1 MFTQI
6 IFLCLFNLLF
16 TYHTVKSLLHASY
29 LQVFLLF
36 SSYLKRMYS
45 YTKTDKS

>member
-6 IFLCLFNLLF
+6 IFLCLYNLLF
-16 TYHTVKSLLHASY
+16 TYHTVKSLLYASY

-45 YTKTDKS
+45 YAKTDKT